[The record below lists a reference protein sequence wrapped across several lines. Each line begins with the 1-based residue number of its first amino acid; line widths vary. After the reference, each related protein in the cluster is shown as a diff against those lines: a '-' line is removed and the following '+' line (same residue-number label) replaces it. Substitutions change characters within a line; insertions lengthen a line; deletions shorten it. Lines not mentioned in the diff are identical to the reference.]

1 MRVAR
6 QLASF
11 DKLMFR
17 GPGELKITQCDQ
29 ESLSITAP
37 DYVLDNIVSVVA
49 GGELNLGYRDNRV
62 INLCVYREEI
72 IYDLRLKD
80 LKQLTLIGNGKI
92 DIPDLDNDQFKIIL
106 KGSGEIHMG
115 HLTAD
120 DLKIDSSGSGSIH
133 IGGDVEM
140 QTITLTGSG
149 SFMGE
154 NLVSDFAYVAIMGS
168 GLVKLSVSEH
178 LSVKITG
185 SGHVSYTGFPEV
197 EKLISGS
204 GTLKRN
210 RIVKSQLNRGNNH
223 G

>member
-1 MRVAR
+1 MRVVR

-37 DYVLDNIVSVVA
+37 DYVLGNIVSMLE
-49 GGELNLGYRDNRV
+49 GGELNLGYRDTRI
-62 INLCVYREEI
+62 INLCAYREEI

-106 KGSGEIHMG
+106 KGYGEIHMG

-120 DLKIDSSGSGSIH
+120 DLKIDSSGSGSIY

-140 QTITLTGSG
+140 QTIALTGSG

-154 NLVSDFAYVAIMGS
+154 DLVSDFAHVAIMGS

-185 SGHVSYTGFPEV
+185 NGHVSYTGFPEIQ
-197 EKLISGS
+197 KLISGS

-210 RIVKSQLNRGNNH
+210 RIIKSQLCRGNNH